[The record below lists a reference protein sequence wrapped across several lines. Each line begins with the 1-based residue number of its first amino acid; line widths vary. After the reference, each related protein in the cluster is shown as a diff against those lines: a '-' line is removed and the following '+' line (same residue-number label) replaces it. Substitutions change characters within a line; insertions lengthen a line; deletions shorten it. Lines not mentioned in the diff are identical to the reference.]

1 MINKQLPLPPF
12 GWVICNSRPCTS
24 GVLYGDTLMLL
35 MKIFLVRWARNWPS
49 LSIIIGALS
58 RHLGLY
64 LTNCSWPEVNN
75 EIEACPCRGR
85 ACGVKTQTLF
95 SKHWLNL
102 DSLKKRGDVLL
113 NKEYKP
119 SDTFQV
125 GVLGTHLG
133 SCLSLHKIQILYS
146 FLLTCLDVVLGYTV
160 TLISFSAKCFCFRKH
175 FCIELCRRTSF
186 CLLVEKT
193 LEKSLSCTM
202 FLNCDV
208 GVLVILWPIYFFS
221 IEYIFRLHKSANY
234 NWFFYCAT
242 C

>member
-1 MINKQLPLPPF
+1 MCYSTKNI
-12 GWVICNSRPCTS
+12 S
-24 GVLYGDTLMLL
+24 LL
-35 MKIFLVRWARNWPS
+35 THFRLVCLVPILVVVY
-49 LSIIIGALS
+49 LSIKF
-58 RHLGLY
+58 R
-64 LTNCSWPEVNN
+64 
-75 EIEACPCRGR
+75 
-85 ACGVKTQTLF
+85 
-95 SKHWLNL
+95 
-102 DSLKKRGDVLL
+102 
-113 NKEYKP
+113 
-119 SDTFQV
+119 
-125 GVLGTHLG
+125 
-133 SCLSLHKIQILYS
+133 S
-146 FLLTCLDVVLGYTV
+146 FLLVTCLDVVLGYTV